1 MEQGGNALVRPIIF
15 SFRRAFCISRRSYV
29 DLSRRPLM
37 PASLVSDISSWLLR
51 INLPRPCSSS
61 EHRRLHLT
69 RFDLV
74 KKSLKAWKAVHRQII
89 ITEPDTLVLPNLLK
103 STWKRQSLWSRIQ
116 TTYLVIPEKMNHS
129 IWLLIIKKVSG
140 KGVDERAIRHLFPA
154 LTWRWFRWNSRNAN
168 SSFENRVIREHR
180 RNNFVL

>member
-51 INLPRPCSSS
+51 INLPRPCSAS

-74 KKSLKAWKAVHRQII
+74 KKAWKRERQF
-89 ITEPDTLVLPNLLK
+89 TGVAKRRWLPNLILLFVQ
-103 STWKRQSLWSRIQ
+103 TCLNQHGNGNLCDLEFKRLILSYPKRWTTQFDYWSSKRFPERVWMRGPSGIYFRLWHDADF
-116 TTYLVIPEKMNHS
+116 V
-129 IWLLIIKKVSG
+129 G
-140 KGVDERAIRHLFPA
+140 
-154 LTWRWFRWNSRNAN
+154 
-168 SSFENRVIREHR
+168 IREMLILHLR
-180 RNNFVL
+180 TE